1 MLSTMTS
8 LRVIDSG
15 RRSFPVGRHPSK
27 SVLFFV
33 FTLACL
39 MAAGAQA
46 QELVKKDAAP
56 VRTNG
61 FLDDFAAAQKKA
73 SVKMT
78 NAAETARSGPPTA
91 RPPAEA
97 ARERVL
103 NLGNTVTLK
112 LALIPKGTF
121 LMGSPA
127 TEKDPEHGHADNE
140 VQHAVTIS
148 KSFYMGVTEVT
159 QKQYETVMG
168 KNPSTFKGP
177 NNPVDPVTWDEAVEF
192 CRKLAA
198 TTGKTIRLPTEAEW
212 EYACRAGSKTRFSF
226 GDADANLG
234 AYAWYTANSADRTT
248 GVKSTHPAG
257 LKKPNAW
264 GLYDMHGNVWEWC
277 SDWYAADYGPES
289 QTDPAG
295 PAKGAIRVLRGG
307 SWNYCSWGCRL
318 AGRGRIGPD
327 GKYDVNG
334 GGFRVVVA
342 EKD

>member
-103 NLGNTVTLK
+103 NLGNTVTL
-112 LALIPKGTF
+112 
-121 LMGSPA
+121 
-127 TEKDPEHGHADNE
+127 
-140 VQHAVTIS
+140 
-148 KSFYMGVTEVT
+148 
-159 QKQYETVMG
+159 
-168 KNPSTFKGP
+168 
-177 NNPVDPVTWDEAVEF
+177 
-192 CRKLAA
+192 
-198 TTGKTIRLPTEAEW
+198 
-212 EYACRAGSKTRFSF
+212 
-226 GDADANLG
+226 
-234 AYAWYTANSADRTT
+234 
-248 GVKSTHPAG
+248 
-257 LKKPNAW
+257 
-264 GLYDMHGNVWEWC
+264 
-277 SDWYAADYGPES
+277 
-289 QTDPAG
+289 
-295 PAKGAIRVLRGG
+295 
-307 SWNYCSWGCRL
+307 
-318 AGRGRIGPD
+318 
-327 GKYDVNG
+327 
-334 GGFRVVVA
+334 
-342 EKD
+342 

>member
-1 MLSTMTS
+1 MLADERP
-8 LRVIDSG
+8 L
-15 RRSFPVGRHPSK
+15 HK
-27 SVLFFV
+27 
-33 FTLACL
+33 
-39 MAAGAQA
+39 
-46 QELVKKDAAP
+46 
-56 VRTNG
+56 VRIT
-61 FLDDFAAAQKKA
+61 
-73 SVKMT
+73 
-78 NAAETARSGPPTA
+78 
-91 RPPAEA
+91 
-97 ARERVL
+97 
-103 NLGNTVTLK
+103 
-112 LALIPKGTF
+112 
-121 LMGSPA
+121 
-127 TEKDPEHGHADNE
+127 
-140 VQHAVTIS
+140 
-148 KSFYMGVTEVT
+148 KSFYFGQHEVT
-159 QKQYETVMG
+159 IAQFRAFVDSGYKPESIADGTGGYGYDPKRKVLSDKGEAFAGRDPKYSWRNPGFKQT
-168 KNPSTFKGP
+168 
-177 NNPVDPVTWDEAVEF
+177 DDHPVTNVTWNDAQAM
-192 CRKLAA
+192 CKWLSRKE
-198 TTGKTIRLPTEAEW
+198 GKKYRLPTEAEW

-226 GDADANLG
+226 GDADADLG

-327 GKYDVNG
+327 GQYDVNG